1 MKVLRMGKE
10 ILPAVFSV
18 IFEATSKFLIV
29 FVRLI
34 LRKVGTEGF
43 TRSGQQID
51 IRYEFEH
58 TFKGFRV

>member
-34 LRKVGTEGF
+34 LRKVWLDRKLTL
-43 TRSGQQID
+43 D
-51 IRYEFEH
+51 INL
-58 TFKGFRV
+58 V